1 MDGSESKEQED
12 AESSEITVT
21 SRETGSVQA
30 GSLWDVNDVILG
42 QAGDESTQK
51 GLVRISAFVDSGQV
65 APENMAQ
72 WIPLKSAAA
81 SMAG

>member
-42 QAGDESTQK
+42 QAGDESTQ
-51 GLVRISAFVDSGQV
+51 
-65 APENMAQ
+65 
-72 WIPLKSAAA
+72 
-81 SMAG
+81 